1 MITPGFSLLPV
12 SLKRRHLIGISA
24 LVLTSMA
31 CNTLQIPPEEQ
42 DRLDKWVIM
51 EKGPCLPQCPE
62 YQFTVFRNGFST
74 YNGKAHAA
82 RSGLFFRYL
91 SQEEMET
98 IEEGFTGIPFS
109 NFQDNYFSQIPD
121 RPTVGITYFYPDG
134 KVKRV
139 VGRENRPEEILELER
154 KLTQIVDGGEWSPY
168 ERQGVYGEKPPS
180 AQAAPPTEMIVQLRP
195 EANID
200 EWLEKYFDV
209 TMKLVKKIAPK
220 TKYYLVSFDPNST
233 PPTELLRDVRSDPEV
248 IGAQFNEKKAEPRND

>member
-1 MITPGFSLLPV
+1 MIISGFSRLTE
-12 SLKRRHLIGISA
+12 SLKGQRLVSIFA
-24 LVLTSMA
+24 LLLTSMA

-42 DRLDKWVIM
+42 ARLDKWVVM

-62 YQFTVFRNGFST
+62 YQFTVFENGFST

-91 SQEEMET
+91 TQEEMET
-98 IEEGFTGIPFS
+98 IEEGFTGIPFQ

-134 KVKRV
+134 NVKRV

-154 KLTQIVDGGEWSPY
+154 KLSRIADSGEWSPY
-168 ERQGVYGEKPPS
+168 ERQGVYGKKPPS
-180 AQAAPPTEMIVQLRP
+180 AKAALPREMIVQLRP
-195 EANID
+195 EVNID

-209 TMKLVKKIAPK
+209 SMKLVKKIAPK
-220 TKYYLVSFDPNST
+220 TQYFLVSFDPDST
-233 PPTELLRDVRSDPEV
+233 PPPELLRDVRSDPEV
-248 IGAQFNEKKAEPRND
+248 IGAQFNEKTAAPRN